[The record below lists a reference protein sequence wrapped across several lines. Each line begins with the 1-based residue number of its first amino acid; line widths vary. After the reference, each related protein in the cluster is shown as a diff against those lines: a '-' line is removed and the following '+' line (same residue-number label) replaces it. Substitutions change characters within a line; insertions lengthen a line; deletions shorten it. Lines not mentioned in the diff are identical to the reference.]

1 MEALQSSG
9 LPTLFH
15 LGWAGIL
22 LVLVGLALL
31 PSRRQGGV
39 RGGADAPS
47 RTARPRRPSLL
58 LQLGL
63 AGVVVAWGAWSLAT
77 VARDHG
83 PGLEVRGYVLEP
95 PASGP
100 AALSL
105 GTGEAADVLLADPW
119 ADTVHAIVRWQEGPS
134 GLEPW
139 IWNASASRRLEV
151 DGRSIHEVDLEPGTA
166 LVLGDDALE
175 VVGTGRWPSVE
186 LRRSD
191 GEVVRLGAPVGR
203 GLATML
209 PRVGSRLRTRLGTL
223 STDEAGR
230 TVVDPDLRPLPGTG
244 AVATLVLRGRQPVL
258 AFAGPADRAEHDV
271 QVALP
276 DQEAFRPADRWT
288 RLQDGQSLSL
298 GYSRFAVQ
306 VDRSGRLELTSVGNP
321 ARLDWPGEQ
330 ATVLGAAPGLL
341 AVGDA
346 HGDTLRLA
354 SLDPTG
360 ARGFRR
366 VDGVFVEGSGGR
378 PRVGVSAGDR
388 VELPLADGARVRLRV
403 ARRAEPMAALA
414 GLVSAADEAA
424 WRSFVLLAILYL
436 LLVLV
441 ASRAGL
447 LHARSAGV
455 LHGAALLFVVGLLCL
470 YRLSDP
476 GDVRRAGWVLRQAQ
490 LGAIGLGVAT
500 ALAAGSAFMARLREP
515 LPGRLFAWLDGRSG
529 EGVRARWL
537 YVLAVVV
544 LALQLPFGE
553 TGIAVV
559 GLGSVQP
566 IELART
572 LLVLYLAYWTVRAVE
587 AKRDHMRGSEGLAQ
601 RWSYMVHALPV
612 VAVLVLCYGLNDIS
626 PILVFV
632 AFLAVLYLASVLR
645 PSLRLWPPRAW
656 RDSLALELAVAGVV
670 LAGVCW
676 LVLAD
681 PSGTVA
687 TRLRTWWDPWS
698 HSSEAY
704 QAVTALW
711 ATASGGLFGLG
722 WTGENGVLPPAV
734 KDDFI
739 LALLAARGGVV
750 AVTLVAATFGA
761 ILLSGVT
768 ALTAPGSLARQSG
781 HRERSTMLAAAVLW
795 MLAIQ
800 AAVVLGSATGG
811 LPVMGQPLPF
821 VAAAGSHLLLFCL
834 PAVGLVLGATRVRV
848 PCAARSPRPARALP
862 VQPAFGWD
870 SISVHPIT
878 EGGG

>member
-9 LPTLFH
+9 LSTLFH

-31 PSRRQGGV
+31 PSWRRE
-39 RGGADAPS
+39 RA
-47 RTARPRRPSLL
+47 RRPSLV

-63 AGVVVAWGAWSLAT
+63 AGAVVAWGALSLAT

-83 PGLEVRGYVLEP
+83 PGLEVRGYALEP
-95 PASGP
+95 PQDGSAS
-100 AALSL
+100 LSL
-105 GTGEAADVLLADPW
+105 GTSEAADVLLADPW
-119 ADTVHAIVRWQEGPS
+119 ADAVHAVVRWEEGES

-151 DGRSIHEVDLEPGTA
+151 DGRSIHEVELEPGSR
-166 LVLGDDALE
+166 LILDGDALE
-175 VVGTGRWPSVE
+175 VLGTGSWPSVE

-191 GEVVRLGAPVGR
+191 GETVRLGAPLGR
-203 GLATML
+203 GLATLL
-209 PRVGSRLRTRLGTL
+209 PRVGPQLRTRLGTVT
-223 STDEAGR
+223 TDAAGR
-230 TVVDPDLRPLPGTG
+230 TIVDPELRPLPGSG
-244 AVATLVLRGRQPVL
+244 PVAALVLRGRQPVL
-258 AFAGPADRAEHDV
+258 AFAGPADRAEHPV
-271 QVALP
+271 LVAAAG
-276 DQEAFRPADRWT
+276 QEPYRPADRWT
-288 RLQDGQSLSL
+288 RLRDGQSLGL
-298 GYSRFAVQ
+298 GYSRFAVSVARGGR
-306 VDRSGRLELTSVGNP
+306 VDLAAVGNP
-321 ARLDWPGEQ
+321 ARLDWPGEE
-330 ATVLGAAPGLL
+330 ATVLGAVPGLL
-341 AVGDA
+341 AVGDED
-346 HGDTLRLA
+346 GTTLRLA
-354 SLDPTG
+354 SLDP
-360 ARGFRR
+360 AVERGFRR
-366 VDGVFVEGSGGR
+366 VDGVFVESEGGR
-378 PRVGVSAGDR
+378 PRIGVSAGEQ
-388 VELPLADGARVRLRV
+388 VEVPLADGARIQLRV
-403 ARRAEPMAALA
+403 TRRAGPVAALQ
-414 GLVSAADEAA
+414 GLASDADLSA

-436 LLVLV
+436 LLVIA

-447 LHARSAGV
+447 LHGRSSGV

-490 LGAIGLGVAT
+490 LGVLGLGVAT
-500 ALAAGSAFMARLREP
+500 ALAASSAWHARRVAP
-515 LPGRLFAWLDGRSG
+515 LPGRLFRWLDGRSG
-529 EGVRARWL
+529 KGSRARWL
-537 YVLAVVV
+537 YVVAVAI

-587 AKRDHMRGSEGLAQ
+587 AKRDRLRGREGLAQ

-612 VAVLVLCYGLNDIS
+612 VAVLVLCYGLDDIS

-632 AFLAVLYLASVLR
+632 AFLAVLYLASILR

-656 RDSLALELAVAGVV
+656 RDSLVLELGLAGLV
-670 LAGVCW
+670 LAGVGW

-711 ATASGGLFGLG
+711 TTASGGLFGLG

-739 LALLAARGGVV
+739 LALLAARGGVL

-768 ALTAPGSLARQSG
+768 ALTARGSLAREAG
-781 HRERSTMLAAAVLW
+781 ERERSTMLAAAVLW

-834 PAVGLVLGATRVRV
+834 PATALVLGATRVRV
-848 PCAARSPRPARALP
+848 PCAARRPRRAAAL
-862 VQPAFGWD
+862 PAFGWD
-870 SISVHPIT
+870 AVSVQPIT

>member
-1 MEALQSSG
+1 VEALQSSG

-15 LGWAGIL
+15 LGWVGIL

-31 PSRRQGGV
+31 RSRKQR
-39 RGGADAPS
+39 
-47 RTARPRRPSLL
+47 RPRRPSLV

-63 AGVVVAWGAWSLAT
+63 AGAVVAWGAMALST
-77 VARDHG
+77 VAHDHG

-95 PASGP
+95 PETGP
-100 AALSL
+100 ASLSI
-105 GTGEAADVLLADPW
+105 GTGEQADVLLADPW
-119 ADTVHAIVRWQEGPS
+119 ADTVHALVRWEEGPS
-134 GLEPW
+134 GPEPW

-151 DGRSIHEVDLEPGTA
+151 DGRSIHEVDLEPGSR
-166 LVLGDDALE
+166 LVLEGDELE
-175 VVGTGRWPSVE
+175 LVGADGWPGAT

-191 GEVVRLGAPVGR
+191 GELLRLGAPVGR
-203 GLATML
+203 GLATL
-209 PRVGSRLRTRLGTL
+209 VPRVGPRLRTRLGTL
-223 STDEAGR
+223 TTDADGR

-244 AVATLVLRGRQPVL
+244 PVATLALRGRQPVL
-258 AFAGPADRAEHDV
+258 AFAGAADRAEHPV
-271 QVALP
+271 EVALP
-276 DQEAFRPADRWT
+276 GQERFRPADRWT
-288 RLQDGQSLSL
+288 RLRSGQSLAL

-306 VDRSGRLELTSVGNP
+306 VARSGRVELTAMGNP
-321 ARLDWPGEQ
+321 ARLDWPGEE
-330 ATVLGAAPGLL
+330 AVVLGEEPGVL
-341 AVGDA
+341 AVGDED
-346 HGDTLRLA
+346 GETLRLA
-354 SLDPTG
+354 SLDPAG
-360 ARGFRR
+360 QRGFRR
-366 VDGVFVEGSGGR
+366 IDGVFVEGADGR
-378 PRVGVSAGDR
+378 PRVGASAGDR
-388 VELPLADGARVRLRV
+388 LELPLRDGARVRLRV
-403 ARRAEPMAALA
+403 VRRADPMAALA
-414 GLVSAADEAA
+414 GLASAADRSA
-424 WRSFVLLAILYL
+424 WRSFVTLAVLYL
-436 LLVLV
+436 LLVI
-441 ASRAGL
+441 AATRAGL
-447 LHARSAGV
+447 LHRRSAGV

-476 GDVRRAGWVLRQAQ
+476 ADVRRADWVLRQAQ
-490 LGAIGLGVAT
+490 LGVIGLAVAT
-500 ALAAGSAFMARLREP
+500 VMATVSAVRAHFAEP
-515 LPGRLFAWLDGRSG
+515 RPGRLFAWLDGRSG
-529 EGVRARWL
+529 EGLRARWL
-537 YVLAVVV
+537 YVAAVAV

-572 LLVLYLAYWTVRAVE
+572 LLVVYLAYWTVRAVE
-587 AKRDHMRGSEGLAQ
+587 AKRDHMRGREGLAQ

-612 VAVLVLCYGLNDIS
+612 LAVLLLCYGLHDIS

-632 AFLAVLYLASVLR
+632 AFLTVLYLASILR

-656 RDSLALELAVAGVV
+656 RDNLVLELGLAGLL

-739 LALLAARGGVV
+739 LALLAARGGVM
-750 AVTLVAATFGA
+750 AVTLVAATFAA

-768 ALTAPGSLARQSG
+768 ALTSRRAIACQTGQ
-781 HRERSTMLAAAVLW
+781 RERATMLATAVLW
-795 MLAIQ
+795 MLVIQ

-848 PCAARSPRPARALP
+848 PCRARRPRPALAP
-862 VQPAFGWD
+862 VRPAFGWD
-870 SISVHPIT
+870 SISVQPIT

>member
-22 LVLVGLALL
+22 LVLAGLALL
-31 PSRRQGGV
+31 PSWRRD
-39 RGGADAPS
+39 RL
-47 RTARPRRPSLL
+47 RRPSLV

-63 AGVVVAWGAWSLAT
+63 AGAVVAWGALSLAT

-95 PASGP
+95 PAEGP
-100 AALSL
+100 ASLSL
-105 GTGEAADVLLADPW
+105 GTSEAADVLVADPW
-119 ADTVHAIVRWQEGPS
+119 ADAVHAVVRWRPGES

-151 DGRSIHEVDLEPGTA
+151 DGRNIHELDLEPGSLLIVDGDPLE
-166 LVLGDDALE
+166 LVGA
-175 VVGTGRWPSVE
+175 GGWPSVE

-191 GEVVRLGAPVGR
+191 GQTVRLKAPVGE
-203 GLATML
+203 GLAALL
-209 PRVGSRLRTRLGTL
+209 PHVGSKLRTTLGTL
-223 STDEAGR
+223 TTDEHGR
-230 TVVDPDLRPLPGTG
+230 TTVDPDLHPLPGSG
-244 AVATLVLRGRQPVL
+244 PVARLVLRGRQPVL
-258 AFAGPADRAEHDV
+258 AFASPADRADHPV
-271 QVALP
+271 QVAAP
-276 DQEAFRPADRWT
+276 GQEPIRPADRWT
-288 RLQDGQSLSL
+288 RLRDGQSLSL
-298 GYSRFAVQ
+298 GYSRFAVS
-306 VDRSGRLELTSVGNP
+306 VARSGRVELAALGNP
-321 ARLDWPGEQ
+321 ARLDWPGDE

-341 AVGDA
+341 AVGDED
-346 HGDTLRLA
+346 GETLALA

-360 ARGFRR
+360 GRGFRR
-366 VDGVFVEGSGGR
+366 IDGVFVESEGGR
-378 PRVGVSAGDR
+378 PRVTASAGDR
-388 VELPLADGARVRLRV
+388 IELPLTDGARMRLRV
-403 ARRAEPMAALA
+403 TRRVDPLAALQ
-414 GLVSAADEAA
+414 GLASEADLSA
-424 WRSFVLLAILYL
+424 WRSFALLGLLYL
-436 LLVLV
+436 LLVV
-441 ASRAGL
+441 AASRAGL
-447 LHARSAGV
+447 LHGRSSGV
-455 LHGAALLFVVGLLCL
+455 LHGAATLFVVGLLCL

-476 GDVRRAGWVLRQAQ
+476 GDVRRAGWVLRQAS
-490 LGAIGLGVAT
+490 LGVLGLAVAT
-500 ALAAGSAFMARLREP
+500 AWAAASAWRARRTEP
-515 LPGRLFAWLDGRSG
+515 LPGRLFRWLDGRSG
-529 EGVRARWL
+529 DGGRARWL
-537 YVLAVVV
+537 YVVAVAV

-553 TGIAVV
+553 TGISVI
-559 GLGSVQP
+559 GLGSIQP

-587 AKRDHMRGSEGLAQ
+587 AKRDRLRGREGLAQ

-612 VAVLVLCYGLNDIS
+612 VAVLVLCYGLDDIS

-632 AFLAVLYLASVLR
+632 AFLTVLYLASILR

-656 RDSLALELAVAGVV
+656 RDSLLLEFGLAAVV

-722 WTGENGVLPPAV
+722 WAGENGVLPPAV

-739 LALLAARGGVV
+739 LALLAARGGVM
-750 AVTLVAATFGA
+750 AVTLVAATFGT
-761 ILLSGVT
+761 ILLSGAT
-768 ALTAPGSLARQSG
+768 ALTSRGALASEPGA
-781 HRERSTMLAAAVLW
+781 RERATMLAAAVLW

-834 PAVGLVLGATRVRV
+834 PAVALVLGATRTRV
-848 PCAARSPRPARALP
+848 PCAAPTPRRAP
-862 VQPAFGWD
+862 TTPSFGWD
-870 SISVHPIT
+870 PVSVHPIT